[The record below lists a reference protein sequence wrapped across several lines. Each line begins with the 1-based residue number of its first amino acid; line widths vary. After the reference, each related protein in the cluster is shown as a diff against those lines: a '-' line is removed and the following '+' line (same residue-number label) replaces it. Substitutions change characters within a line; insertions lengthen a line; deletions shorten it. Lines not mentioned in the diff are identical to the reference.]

1 MLILIHCRSQ
11 NYTIRQNDVKKLI
24 AWKLELSCEKIN
36 EGKNYQVT
44 NRTKFSEIKF
54 TKISEY
60 KNVVKELETTLM
72 IDKENQEDNRYRY
85 QEDTDTSSN

>member
-11 NYTIRQNDVKKLI
+11 NYTIRQDDVQKLI